1 LGPQSEAV
9 WQLLPGVTHPPFRH
23 TVLPV
28 QHAVPHTSASEGQH
42 IPLLQTPPPLQSLDV
57 TQALPELDVVVVPV
71 LPVPVLDEVLVC
83 PPPLPPPPVEPPTL
97 PLPPQLTAAVAAP
110 VRPKT
115 HRAKK

>member
-1 LGPQSEAV
+1 L
-9 WQLLPGVTHPPFRH
+9 H
-23 TVLPV
+23 
-28 QHAVPHTSASEGQH
+28 
-42 IPLLQTPPPLQSLDV
+42 TPPPLQSLDV

-71 LPVPVLDEVLVC
+71 LPLLLLEVVLVC

-110 VRPKT
+110 VRPRA